1 LPRLATTLAALLIA
15 LFAAAPTA
23 AAKLPPGFVGIT
35 SEDVFAGD
43 SDYRATNLSAQSAI
57 GVQLLRQTFNWSQ
70 IEKAPGVYDLSFYDT
85 YVAQASAHGV
95 RILPIL
101 FNAPSFHVSRRSG
114 RAACPPRSNASFA
127 DFAQAL
133 VRRYGPAGT
142 LWAERPEIPK
152 NPVTAWQIWNE
163 PNLAIY
169 WCNKPNAKRYVAM
182 LRTVGKAIKKVDRR
196 AEIVTA
202 GLPDSGLGGSV
213 RLAKYLHQVYRAG
226 GKSAFDTLAINSYA
240 KDQRQ
245 LKSLLTSVR
254 RLMNRRKDRRAP
266 IWITEMGW
274 GDKGPKSRFIVGAKG
289 QAKRI
294 TKSFALI
301 KEQRRRLRL
310 RGIVYFSW
318 RDGPPYPPKYKDQ
331 WGLHTGLLK
340 INGSRKPAYSAFKK
354 AVARLR

>member
-1 LPRLATTLAALLIA
+1 LPRLAFTLAVLLLALLP
-15 LFAAAPTA
+15 AASAA
-23 AAKLPPGFVGIT
+23 AAKLPPGFVGIA

-43 SDYRATNLSAQSAI
+43 SNYRTSNLSAQSAI
-57 GVQLLRQTFNWSQ
+57 GVQLARQTFNWSQ
-70 IEKAPGVYDLSFYDT
+70 IEKAPGVYDLSLYDS

-101 FNAPSFHVSRRSG
+101 FRAPNFHVSRRSG
-114 RAACPPRSNASFA
+114 KAACPPRSNASFSA
-127 DFAQAL
+127 FARAL
-133 VRRYGPAGT
+133 VRRYGPKGT
-142 LWAERPEIPK
+142 LWAERPDVPK
-152 NPVTAWQIWNE
+152 RPITAWQIWNE
-163 PNLAIY
+163 PNLGVY
-169 WCNKPNAKRYVAM
+169 WCNKPSAKRYVQM
-182 LRTVGKAIKKVDRR
+182 LRTVGKAINKVDRR
-196 AEIVTA
+196 AEIVSA
-202 GLPDSGLGGSV
+202 GLPDSRQKGSV
-213 RLAKYLHQVYRAG
+213 RLAPYLHQMYRAG
-226 GKSAFDTLAINSYA
+226 AKRAFDTLAINSYA

-245 LKSLLTSVR
+245 LKNLLTSVR

-310 RGIVYFSW
+310 RGVVYFSW
-318 RDGPPYPPKYKDQ
+318 RDAPPYPPNYKNH
-331 WGLHTGLLK
+331 WGLHTGLLR
-340 INGSRKPAYSAFKK
+340 INGSRKPAYHAFKK